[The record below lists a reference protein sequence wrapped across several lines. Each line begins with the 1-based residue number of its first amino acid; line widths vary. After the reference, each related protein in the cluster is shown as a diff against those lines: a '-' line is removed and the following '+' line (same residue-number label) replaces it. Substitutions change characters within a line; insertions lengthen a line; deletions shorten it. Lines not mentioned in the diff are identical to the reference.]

1 MLRNRGTDLSYLR
14 PIAQIL
20 SFKFEFGKAIEFFRV
35 RVQVRDCIPGRF
47 SVVTLTLY
55 GFQILTIQALIKI
68 FLTLYSID
76 TNIFTN
82 FQKQKLKL

>member
-1 MLRNRGTDLSYLR
+1 MLRKRGTDLSYLR

-20 SFKFEFGKAIEFFRV
+20 SFEFRFVFEFGKAIEFFRV
-35 RVQVRDCIPGRF
+35 RDRIPGRF

-68 FLTLYSID
+68 FFDVVL
-76 TNIFTN
+76 N
-82 FQKQKLKL
+82 